1 MTLKTWLSSSHSD
14 VLKTK
19 MAAAVD
25 ILPLHNP
32 TSPHRI
38 INEST
43 SHGLTVLPNGDVTL
57 RRHKGHHH
65 SHSLGGREGKFRS
78 IEDGLESTAA
88 EQSDYGFLEYYSLR
102 KVTHRDHHYSDSKP
116 AVTYG
121 TWNRINGSYGKN
133 IGWLNN
139 ETCEFY
145 PALQGEKVSR
155 KRSRGDRPR
164 SYHQEERAA
173 AAWKPEEMRTSTP
186 LSPAPSSLAD
196 SHQQQHPET
205 HRDNQPEEPSSPH
218 RGCGIV
224 KRNSVLW
231 RLRPDR
237 WKNFDGSLRR
247 SRSKD
252 DVLSPSKGR
261 KKSELGASQPDLL
274 TSHGA
279 GADDDPNNSVP
290 PAFSILPPTCK
301 SAVVNHSQTLPRGRR
316 PSDANKEN
324 TLLAR
329 GRRWLT
335 GATFRGERATT
346 ERGDS
351 EILVKVETVA
361 PEWPISTTL
370 PAGVAGS
377 SNTANDIKDATS
389 PMQKRV
395 PASGDV
401 LADLQQRS
409 RARNR
414 RPRTFYLLEDY
425 LSPVRNPSI
434 NRTLNMG
441 VELDEYVTRA
451 PRLLFR
457 EAPKRPIPPT
467 PEWDTPSL
475 SPPPSLL
482 SCQSGQSH
490 AASINNNSNNNNYN
504 STNNNSRDRSV
515 FIDSLIP
522 SPEKST
528 HSIYSPV
535 FSPRD
540 SGYPRFVTPEVALPE
555 HSLSIRP
562 LPSMNGSLSSSSTN
576 AYTTSHMHNHYAH
589 INSLSRRP
597 TEKEDKR
604 WSRSTEEPIQQKV
617 SHAQI

>member
-1 MTLKTWLSSSHSD
+1 MTLKTWLSSGHSD
-14 VLKTK
+14 ALKSK
-19 MAAAVD
+19 MAAAID

-32 TSPHRI
+32 TSPNRTLH
-38 INEST
+38 ETT
-43 SHGLTVLPNGDVTL
+43 SSGLTVLPNGDVTL
-57 RRHKGHHH
+57 RRNRAH
-65 SHSLGGREGKFRS
+65 SSVIAREAKFRS
-78 IEDGLESTAA
+78 VEDGLESSG
-88 EQSDYGFLEYYSLR
+88 EQGDYGFLEYYSLR
-102 KVTHRDHHYSDSKP
+102 KVPHRNPSYEDSRS

-121 TWNRINGSYGKN
+121 TWNRVNGSCGRAG
-133 IGWLNN
+133 GWPNS

-145 PALQGEKVSR
+145 PPKSSYGEKVSR

-164 SYHQEERAA
+164 SYHQEERPT
-173 AAWKPEEMRTSTP
+173 WQPEEMRTSTP
-186 LSPAPSSLAD
+186 LSPAPSSDLD
-196 SHQQQHPET
+196 PSYVHNESHRENPP
-205 HRDNQPEEPSSPH
+205 DEPSSPH
-218 RGCGIV
+218 RGCGLV

-252 DVLSPSKGR
+252 DVLSSCKGR
-261 KKSELGASQPDLL
+261 KKCELGASQPDLL

-279 GADDDPNNSVP
+279 SNDEEGNHVVP

-335 GATFRGERATT
+335 GATFRGERTT

-351 EILVKVETVA
+351 EIMVKVETVA
-361 PEWPISTTL
+361 PEWPVATTI
-370 PAGVAGS
+370 PVAVTTNKETRG
-377 SNTANDIKDATS
+377 ATS
-389 PMQKRV
+389 PSEKRV

-425 LSPVRNPSI
+425 LSPVRNPQI
-434 NRTLNMG
+434 TKNLNMG
-441 VELDEYVTRA
+441 VELDEYITRA

-490 AASINNNSNNNNYN
+490 QINVSNNQSNRD
-504 STNNNSRDRSV
+504 SGRDRSV
-515 FIDSLIP
+515 FIDTLIP

-555 HSLSIRP
+555 HSLGIRP
-562 LPSMNGSLSSSSTN
+562 TPSLSNGLSSNTN
-576 AYTTSHMHNHYAH
+576 AYSSTHSHNHNNYAP
-589 INSLSRRP
+589 IYGLTRRS
-597 TEKEDKR
+597 TEREDKR
-604 WSRSTEEPIQQKV
+604 WSRNNEDQVQKV
-617 SHAQI
+617 SLELFYYSNH